1 MGLTWKRTLT
11 HQEVADLVRS
21 SDTSGVPRNE
31 LGSFRVADLIVECA
45 DTGGETCYAA
55 VEVSYTVNGR
65 DTTRAVRNA
74 GYLERFTG
82 RPARA
87 VIAGDRMD
95 ERVRESASGPCLLG
109 IESTRSARHSGGIS
123 RLRRRKGPPTGRRQ
137 SWSGFAAASQWG
149 EIALTQTGKQTAM
162 SAMPADFALDRLE
175 DDRLS
180 VVDPIAVK
188 SMTEAGQFVLEAPE
202 INEFGYGDTLPE
214 ALADLQAAIA
224 EL

>member
-1 MGLTWKRTLT
+1 MTTINTIEDLMRVLDENPEWLEAMRVRLLTRELIELPRVVANLAKSTDERFDKVDKRFDKVESDIRTLRDDIAPIKGAHARNVAIEQADLIVEAMGLTWKRTLT

-95 ERVRESASGPCLLG
+95 ERVRESVESG
-109 IESTRSARHSGGIS
+109 RVFWY
-123 RLRRRKGPPTGRRQ
+123 RLDQK
-137 SWSGFAAASQWG
+137 
-149 EIALTQTGKQTAM
+149 
-162 SAMPADFALDRLE
+162 
-175 DDRLS
+175 
-180 VVDPIAVK
+180 
-188 SMTEAGQFVLEAPE
+188 
-202 INEFGYGDTLPE
+202 
-214 ALADLQAAIA
+214 ALAIAA
-224 EL
+224 E